1 MKIFDLKMAAKRPD
15 MIEAW
20 DVTAKDPLFLVT
32 MKQVRNSVPV
42 PRHWSQKRRYL
53 QYKRGIHKIPF
64 RLPAFIEDTG
74 ITKLRDKAQAA
85 DASKTLKQKLRERIQ
100 PKMGKIDIDYQVLH
114 DAFFKHQSKPK
125 VTSFG
130 DMYYEGKE
138 YEIIKSDFK
147 PGRLSPALRAALGI
161 NETSPPPWLYNMQR
175 FGPPPAY
182 PSLKIP
188 GVNMVVSLSEGGTR
202 YFQDENGFT
211 IYADCN
217 GLKKSVYQ
225 KRQTKK

>member
-1 MKIFDLKMAAKRPD
+1 
-15 MIEAW
+15 
-20 DVTAKDPLFLVT
+20 
-32 MKQVRNSVPV
+32 
-42 PRHWSQKRRYL
+42 
-53 QYKRGIHKIPF
+53 
-64 RLPAFIEDTG
+64 
-74 ITKLRDKAQAA
+74 
-85 DASKTLKQKLRERIQ
+85 
-100 PKMGKIDIDYQVLH
+100 
-114 DAFFKHQSKPK
+114 
-125 VTSFG
+125 
-130 DMYYEGKE
+130 MYYEGKE

-211 IYADCN
+211 IYADCH

-225 KRQTKK
+225 KRQTKKQYWGSLKQTSYQEVSESEGEDLDYASEEDQDPVYGHLIHSDGDNEPAAADTRAINLPTSEDLGQLFSGVKTLISDIEPQAVHKPEISIAKDEKQLCTELEQTDVVSG